1 MLSVIISGESKKEKH
16 HGKEENEKA
25 AKGEREFMLSLSL
38 LVEESNVEWWW
49 IKSYNVASKT
59 NWKRVE
65 TC

>member
-38 LVEESNVEWWW
+38 LVAESNAE
-49 IKSYNVASKT
+49 
-59 NWKRVE
+59 
-65 TC
+65 